1 MKGELATLGIVASLL
16 AAPAIAEGLSPN
28 HLLGLPPVPVP
39 ADNPITP
46 KKVELG
52 EKLFGD
58 VRFSSTG
65 KVSCATCHEA
75 AKAFTDSP
83 RLVSR
88 GIEGLT
94 GTRNAPTV
102 VNAAYLRSQF
112 WDGREPDLE
121 AQSMQPFLNPVEM
134 GLESHEPILQVIR
147 DDPDYQRL
155 FEAAFG
161 KTGEAVTI
169 AEVAKA
175 IASFERTLVAGDS
188 PFDRYRFGGDKT
200 AMSAAAIRGLDVFLD
215 QGRCV
220 SCHTISESHAL
231 FTDSR
236 FHNINVS
243 FDKISKGVDDLAT
256 SYLARKAEGADVDIT
271 VLTDESASELGRF
284 AVSEQ
289 WRDIG
294 SFKTPTLR
302 NVALTAPYMHDGSVK
317 TLAEVVRFYN
327 NGGRHKAEDSL
338 NDFQSGGI
346 RSLDLSE
353 DQQKDLVAFLEAL
366 TSPRFETADAKQ

>member
-1 MKGELATLGIVASLL
+1 
-16 AAPAIAEGLSPN
+16 
-28 HLLGLPPVPVP
+28 
-39 ADNPITP
+39 
-46 KKVELG
+46 
-52 EKLFGD
+52 
-58 VRFSSTG
+58 
-65 KVSCATCHEA
+65 
-75 AKAFTDSP
+75 
-83 RLVSR
+83 
-88 GIEGLT
+88 
-94 GTRNAPTV
+94 
-102 VNAAYLRSQF
+102 
-112 WDGREPDLE
+112 
-121 AQSMQPFLNPVEM
+121 M
-134 GLESHEPILQVIR
+134 GLASHEPILRVIR

-161 KTGEAVTI
+161 KSGEAVTM

-200 AMSAAAIRGLDVFLD
+200 AMSAAAVRGLDVFLN

-243 FDKISKGVDDLAT
+243 FDKIAKGVDELAV

-294 SFKTPTLR
+294 AFKTPTLR

-317 TLAEVVRFYN
+317 TLADVVRFYN
-327 NGGRHKAEDSL
+327 NGGRHEAEDPL
-338 NDFQSGGI
+338 NDFQSGGM

-366 TSPRFETADAKQ
+366 TSSRFADAKE

>member
-1 MKGELATLGIVASLL
+1 MKAKL
-16 AAPAIAEGLSPN
+16 AAIGIAALLVAGPAAAEGPSRD

-39 ADNPITP
+39 ADNPMTP
-46 KKVELG
+46 AKVELG
-52 EKLFGD
+52 EKLFHD
-58 VRFSSTG
+58 VRFSRTG
-65 KVSCATCHEA
+65 EVSCATCHEA
-75 AKAFTDSP
+75 DKAFTDSP

-102 VNAAYLRSQF
+102 VNAAYLRAQF

-121 AQSMQPFLNPVEM
+121 AQSTQPFLNPVEM
-134 GLESHEPILQVIR
+134 GLASHEPILRVIR

-155 FEAAFG
+155 FDAAFG
-161 KTGEAVTI
+161 KSGEAVTM

-188 PFDRYRFGGDKT
+188 PFDRYRYGGNKT
-200 AMSAAAIRGLDVFLD
+200 AMSAAAVRGLDVFLNE
-215 QGRCV
+215 GRCV

-243 FDKISKGVDDLAT
+243 FDKIAKGVDELAV

-294 SFKTPTLR
+294 AFKTPTLR

-317 TLAEVVRFYN
+317 TLADVVRFYN
-327 NGGRHKAEDSL
+327 NGGRHEAEDPL
-338 NDFQSGGI
+338 NDFQSGGM

-366 TSPRFETADAKQ
+366 TSSRFADAKE